1 MFGNHGLCGLPE
13 EGAHEKSPK
22 CLGGNLG
29 DFGEFCKGLNLV
41 YARKGCLP
49 QGVKSPQPKADRK
62 GQSQTVQTLRAQHP
76 LKYLLHIAH
85 LPKSS
90 FYYHH
95 QDRPNPDE
103 ALSPKSMNSIKGTT
117 DKGAL
122 PQYWV
127 GTEKSDTI
135 DEVDR

>member
-1 MFGNHGLCGLPE
+1 
-13 EGAHEKSPK
+13 
-22 CLGGNLG
+22 
-29 DFGEFCKGLNLV
+29 
-41 YARKGCLP
+41 
-49 QGVKSPQPKADRK
+49 